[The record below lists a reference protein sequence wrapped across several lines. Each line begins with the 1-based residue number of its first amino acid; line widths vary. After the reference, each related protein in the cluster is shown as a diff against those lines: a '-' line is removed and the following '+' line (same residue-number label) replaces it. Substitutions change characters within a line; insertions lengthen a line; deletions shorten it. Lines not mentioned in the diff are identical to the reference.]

1 MTMRGL
7 ENALAWLVL
16 TVGVPSALYTTT
28 LIPDHEVSSTLLHD
42 AEDCASCAALL
53 GANPARPSLSPDHA
67 IALVDVASDDELAP

>member
-16 TVGVPSALYTTT
+16 TVGVPSAIYTTT

-42 AEDCASCAALL
+42 AENCASCAAPR

-67 IALVDVASDDELAP
+67 IALVDVAIDVELAP

>member
-7 ENALAWLVL
+7 GNALVWLGL
-16 TVGVPSALYTTT
+16 TVGVPSAIYTTT

-42 AEDCASCAALL
+42 AENCASCVAPRR
-53 GANPARPSLSPDHA
+53 ANPARPSLSPDHA